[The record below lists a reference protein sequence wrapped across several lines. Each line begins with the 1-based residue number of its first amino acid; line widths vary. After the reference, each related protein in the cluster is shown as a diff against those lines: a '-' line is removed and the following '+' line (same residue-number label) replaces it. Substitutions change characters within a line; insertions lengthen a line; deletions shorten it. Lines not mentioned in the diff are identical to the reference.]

1 MTSNMTSSEVSESIG
16 VFIKMMNRCLTTLS
30 RVTPIFGDPSIEL
43 ALPKLHTYNG
53 FISVEGPLNGWI
65 GLSFP
70 KEFTDDLLG
79 FISEPGR
86 DEDVRIDIAG
96 EIANTVAANGR
107 EHFGKRLI
115 IHPPLATGNGL
126 IDPSLRESSM
136 VLKIPFTWHGHPA
149 ILLIS
154 LFGREIQ

>member
-1 MTSNMTSSEVSESIG
+1 MTSSEVSESIV
-16 VFIKMMNRCLTTLS
+16 VFIKMMTRCLTTLS
-30 RVTPIFGDPSIEL
+30 RVTPVFGDPSIEL
-43 ALPKLHTYNG
+43 ALPKLHQYSG
-53 FISVEGPLNGWI
+53 FISVEGPINGWI

-70 KEFTDDLLG
+70 REFTDDLLS
-79 FISEPGR
+79 FIAEPSR

-107 EHFGKRLI
+107 EHFGRRLI

-126 IDPSLRESSM
+126 IDPSLKESPM
-136 VLKIPFTWHGHPA
+136 VLKIPFKWHGHPA

-154 LFGREIQ
+154 LFGQELP